1 MRRLIAL
8 TTLAT
13 VALLGP
19 LAATPAHATAP
30 ERSTIAIN
38 DDFVVDPFPGGCT
51 FPIRIQ
57 FVGTARNTLFFD
69 AQGNPETLQTH
80 IVVFA
85 TFTNTTN
92 GVSISGPVHNEQWV
106 DVPETGLTINGLFN
120 LFTVPGGG
128 VVFLDTGRIIV
139 DEATGRSS
147 SRPDRIKIGT
157 ETSPCFAPRS
167 PKGQ

>member
-8 TTLAT
+8 ATLAT
-13 VALLGP
+13 VALVGP

-38 DDFVVDPFPGGCT
+38 DDFVVSPFPGGCS

-69 AQGNPETLQTH
+69 AQGNPETLQSH
-80 IVVFA
+80 IDLFA

-92 GVSISGPVHNEQWV
+92 GVSISGPAHNEQWV
-106 DVPETGLTINGLFN
+106 DVPETVLTINGLFH
-120 LFTVPGGG
+120 LFTIPGGG
-128 VVFLDTGRIIV
+128 VVFLETGRLIFV
-139 DEATGRSS
+139 EATGEIFFEAG
-147 SRPDRIKIGT
+147 PHQDFDGD
-157 ETSPCFAPRS
+157 FAS
-167 PKGQ
+167 LCAALA